1 MTEHIVA
8 EESEIPEG
16 ERVIVEVEGK
26 EIGVFNVKGEYYAV
40 LNWCVHQGG
49 PCCEGT
55 VDGTYSA
62 SFNRESLEVDLAW
75 VKEDEILSCPW
86 HGWEYD
92 LTTGE
97 CLSNN
102 RYTIPQYPVHISE
115 GEIIVDVS

>member
-8 EESEIPEG
+8 EESEIPKG
-16 ERVIVEVEGK
+16 ERVIVDVEGK

-62 SFNRESLEVDLAW
+62 TFDRDTLEVDLQW

-102 RYTIPQYPVHISE
+102 RYTIPQYPVSISD
-115 GEIIVDVS
+115 GDVIVEVP

>member
-8 EESEIPEG
+8 KEAEIPED

-26 EIGVFNVKGEYYAV
+26 EIGVFNVKGEYFAV

-62 SFNRESLEVDLAW
+62 TFDRDTLEVDLQW
-75 VKEDEILSCPW
+75 VKDDEILSCPW

-92 LTTGE
+92 LTTGD

-102 RYTIPQYPVHISE
+102 RYTIPQYPVRINE
-115 GEIIVDVS
+115 GNIIVDVT